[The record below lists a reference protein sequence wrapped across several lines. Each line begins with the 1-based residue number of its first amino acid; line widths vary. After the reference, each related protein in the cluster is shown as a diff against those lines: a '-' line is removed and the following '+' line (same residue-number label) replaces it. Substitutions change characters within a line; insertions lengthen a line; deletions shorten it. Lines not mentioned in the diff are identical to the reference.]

1 MLSWKKIHL
10 KKHAHSSGDPSLWI
24 TCGLILLVLAVY
36 GYSIG
41 FDFVH
46 FDDNVYVSENP
57 YVQKGLTWESVAWAF
72 TTAYANFWH
81 PLTWLS
87 LMLDR
92 HLWGPGPFGHHFFSI
107 ILHAIN
113 AVLLFWS
120 LRAMTKDCWKSALVS
135 AFFAVHPL
143 HVESVVWIAQRKD
156 VLSGFFWI
164 LTLWSY
170 ARYVKRP
177 GIYAYIMVF
186 FMFMLGL
193 MAKPMVVT
201 LPFVLM
207 LLDYWPL
214 RRHEPFRKLIIE
226 KIPLLLISAVACVV
240 AFMAQKA
247 GGAIVSV
254 EELTF
259 SARFMN
265 AIISYITYIWK
276 TLCPF
281 NLAVFYP
288 WPAHISWWQT
298 LGAGAI
304 LMAITAGTALNSKTY
319 PYLVVGWLWF
329 LGTLVPVIGLV
340 KVGEFSMA
348 DRYAYIPLI
357 GLYIMLVWG
366 GHDMMVKW
374 FRAGRYRAVFAAIIL
389 LLLALRAG
397 NQTTYWK
404 DGITLFEH
412 ALRVTHSNY
421 VAHNNLSVL
430 FLERGALE
438 KAEEHLNRAL
448 EIKPGSD
455 EAHHNMGTLLTRRG
469 EMNKA
474 LNHYYRAIEINSENS
489 DSHYNIAGIYER
501 KGRFAEAA
509 SHYKKVVKISPH
521 DWEAHHHLL
530 GCLMQTGHVREALEV
545 LQAIVRLNPHHA
557 EAREGLK
564 KLLADME
571 ELKNDIQ
578 RLQKELDADS
588 KNVERYVQL
597 GDLLGAVG
605 SPAES
610 ILYYER
616 ALALK
621 PNHLESLH
629 GLALAYVETKAYD
642 SALDIL
648 KKLSILSPDQAEIDY
663 NISCVY
669 AKAQRPEESME
680 WLKKAVQ
687 KGYNNW
693 DRIRSDEDLISIRKK
708 TEFESLMKTYFPRT

>member
-1 MLSWKKIHL
+1 M
-10 KKHAHSSGDPSLWI
+10 KKHIYSSRDPSLWI
-24 TCGLILLVLAVY
+24 TCGLILMVLAVY

-57 YVQKGLTWESVAWAF
+57 NVQKGLTRESVEWAF

-92 HLWGPGPFGHHFFSI
+92 QLWGPGPFGHHFFSMI
-107 ILHAIN
+107 FHAIN

-164 LTLWSY
+164 FTLWSY
-170 ARYVKRP
+170 TRYVKRS
-177 GIYAYIMVF
+177 GVYAYIMVVF
-186 FMFMLGL
+186 LFILGL
-193 MAKPMVVT
+193 MAKPMGVT
-201 LPFVLM
+201 LPFVLL
-207 LLDYWPL
+207 LLDHWPL
-214 RRHEPFRKLIIE
+214 KRHEPFRKLFLE
-226 KIPLLLISAVACVV
+226 KTPLLLISAVACVV

-254 EELTF
+254 EDLSF
-259 SARFMN
+259 LARFMN
-265 AIISYITYIWK
+265 GLISYVTYIWK

-281 NLAVFYP
+281 HLAVFYP
-288 WPAHISWWQT
+288 WPVHISWWQA

-304 LMAITAGTALNSKTY
+304 LSAITVVTALNRRTH

-366 GHDMMVKW
+366 GHDLMVKW
-374 FRAGRYRAVFAAIIL
+374 FPAGRYRAVFVAIL
-389 LLLALRAG
+389 LFLFAWRAG

-412 ALRVTHSNY
+412 ALQVTRSNY

-430 FLERGALE
+430 FLERGALD

-448 EIKPGSD
+448 EIKPSSD

-469 EMNKA
+469 EMDKA

-489 DSHYNIAGIYER
+489 DSHYNLAGIYER

-509 SHYKKVVKISPH
+509 SHYKKVVKILSH
-521 DWEAHHHLL
+521 DWEARHHLSE
-530 GCLMQTGHVREALEV
+530 CLIQTGHVREALEV
-545 LQAIVRLNPHHA
+545 IQTTIRFNPHNS
-557 EAREGLK
+557 EAQEDLK
-564 KLLADME
+564 KLLDVME
-571 ELKNDIQ
+571 ELKKEIQ
-578 RLQKELDADS
+578 RLKKEQDTDS
-588 KNVERYVQL
+588 ENVERYVQL
-597 GDLLGAVG
+597 GDLLEAVG

-616 ALALK
+616 ALALE
-621 PNHLESLH
+621 PNHLGSLN
-629 GLALAYVETKAYD
+629 GLALACVETKAYD
-642 SALDIL
+642 TALASL
-648 KKLSILSPDQAEIDY
+648 KKLSILSPDQAGIDY

-680 WLKKAVQ
+680 WLKRAVQ
-687 KGYNNW
+687 KGYDNW
-693 DRIRSDEDLISIRKK
+693 DRIRSDEDLDAIRKK
-708 TEFESLMKTYFPRT
+708 PEFESLMKTYFPGREPEG